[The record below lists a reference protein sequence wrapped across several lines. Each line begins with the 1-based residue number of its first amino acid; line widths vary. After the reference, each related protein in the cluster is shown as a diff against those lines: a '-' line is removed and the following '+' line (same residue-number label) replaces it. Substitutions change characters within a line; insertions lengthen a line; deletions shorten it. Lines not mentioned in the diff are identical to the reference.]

1 MAVDLQCARLRKEG
15 VEARPPRSFEDLGR
29 FDGRR

>member
-1 MAVDLQCARLRKEG
+1 MSVELQCARVREEG

-29 FDGRR
+29 FEGRR